1 MQTWSIQGNT
11 CGLPTFCG
19 ETGNNR
25 NTAGKCSQ
33 YRELGEQVRLGFMEL
48 EGMVQRMLLFSCS
61 VVSQLLSNP
70 WTAACQASL
79 TSTISQ
85 RLLRYMSFELVM
97 LSIHLILWHPFS
109 FCLRSFPAS
118 GSFPVSWL
126 FASGGQS
133 IGASASA
140 SVLPMNIQG

>member
-85 RLLRYMSFELVM
+85 SLLKLMSIESVMFKERQRLQTA
-97 LSIHLILWHPFS
+97 
-109 FCLRSFPAS
+109 CRSERVRAPVPGNS
-118 GSFPVSWL
+118 GCTGLAERQQATWTGFVH
-126 FASGGQS
+126 
-133 IGASASA
+133 
-140 SVLPMNIQG
+140 

>member
-85 RLLRYMSFELVM
+85 SLLKLKSIDSVM
-97 LSIHLILWHPFS
+97 PSNHLSLCYSLLLLPSVFPRNRVFS
-109 FCLRSFPAS
+109 NE
-118 GSFPVSWL
+118 
-126 FASGGQS
+126 
-133 IGASASA
+133 SA
-140 SVLPMNIQG
+140 LCIRWPKY